1 MKVAID
7 NIVLITKFLKGEA
20 SLLAN
25 RELRL
30 EKARDEI
37 QLLTTQ
43 GLLLAKGRFTANLP
57 NVVIRIKS
65 DYWALIHQLAIE
77 AGLIPLNLEAE
88 RAAGATFAQYH
99 YHSVPA
105 GYQIHC
111 QAASAF
117 WKTWW
122 VNHRRLQL
130 MDILLL
136 CNRQWYP
143 VKHMLCDTGT
153 IYVKTWRGE
162 QTFALSDT
170 VVWLDRNTQ
179 ARQPKIT
186 IRKHHTNNKLLTTEY
201 PYHDEL
207 RTAQRA
213 PQPPRIPTELQQVVK
228 PDGNRLIIHTVL
240 GPVVIEGHSLTCT
253 LARKMTSAS

>member
-7 NIVLITKFLKGEA
+7 NVVLINKFLKGEA

-30 EKARDEI
+30 EKALDEI

-43 GLLLAKGRFTANLP
+43 GLLLAKGRFTSNLP
-57 NVVIRIKS
+57 NVMIRIRS
-65 DYWALIHQLAIE
+65 DYWALIHQLAID
-77 AGLIPLNLEAE
+77 AGLLPLNLEAE
-88 RAAGATFAQYH
+88 RAAGATFAQYD

-122 VNHRRLQL
+122 VNHRKMQL

-136 CNRQWYP
+136 CNRRWYP

-162 QTFALSDT
+162 QTLALSDT

-179 ARQPKIT
+179 ARRPKIT
-186 IRKHHTNNKLLTTEY
+186 VRKHHTQNKLPTTEY
-201 PYHDEL
+201 PYHDDL
-207 RTAQRA
+207 RTTQLKSQ
-213 PQPPRIPTELQQVVK
+213 QPRVPADLQQVIQT
-228 PDGNRLIIHTVL
+228 DDNRLIVHTVL
-240 GPVVIEGHSLTCT
+240 GPVVIGGHNLTCT
-253 LARKMTSAS
+253 LARKITKIS